1 MCSSLVNDTKIIGL
15 IFSDLAILSSS
26 VAKETEFDFWGFIFV
41 TLAAVMS
48 GFRWSMTQIL
58 LQVSLLISFI
68 QFFLQILSTSFFS
81 LFYFFYAPGLMI
93 SFLYVHVDFD
103 ISRKIL
109 MVCKLC
115 FILEC
120 QFQQQGRSI
129 RPCRH
134 FNTSAYLIIQFICLC
149 VPAKPFPKPSL
160 SWLFLPT
167 NWECFRKLGT

>member
-1 MCSSLVNDTKIIGL
+1 M
-15 IFSDLAILSSS
+15 FSDLAILFSS

-58 LQVSLLISFI
+58 LQVSLSISFI
-68 QFFLQILSTSFFS
+68 QFVVDSVNFIFS

-120 QFQQQGRSI
+120 QFQQ
-129 RPCRH
+129 
-134 FNTSAYLIIQFICLC
+134 
-149 VPAKPFPKPSL
+149 
-160 SWLFLPT
+160 
-167 NWECFRKLGT
+167 

>member
-68 QFFLQILSTSFFS
+68 QFFCRYCQLHFFHSF
-81 LFYFFYAPGLMI
+81 I
-93 SFLYVHVDFD
+93 SFML
-103 ISRKIL
+103 
-109 MVCKLC
+109 
-115 FILEC
+115 
-120 QFQQQGRSI
+120 
-129 RPCRH
+129 
-134 FNTSAYLIIQFICLC
+134 
-149 VPAKPFPKPSL
+149 
-160 SWLFLPT
+160 
-167 NWECFRKLGT
+167 LG

>member
-58 LQVSLLISFI
+58 LQVSLSISFI
-68 QFFLQILSTSFFS
+68 QFVVDSVNFIFS

-93 SFLYVHVDFD
+93 SFLYVHVDLD

-120 QFQQQGRSI
+120 QFQQ
-129 RPCRH
+129 
-134 FNTSAYLIIQFICLC
+134 
-149 VPAKPFPKPSL
+149 
-160 SWLFLPT
+160 
-167 NWECFRKLGT
+167 

>member
-58 LQVSLLISFI
+58 LQVSLSISFI
-68 QFFLQILSTSFFS
+68 QFVVDSVNFIFS

-115 FILEC
+115 FILEY
-120 QFQQQGRSI
+120 QFQQ
-129 RPCRH
+129 
-134 FNTSAYLIIQFICLC
+134 
-149 VPAKPFPKPSL
+149 
-160 SWLFLPT
+160 
-167 NWECFRKLGT
+167 